1 MQARPTVTVNMA
13 VTADGKID
21 TFERRGARISGAADT
36 ARVDRLRAE
45 ADAVMVGGHTLLGE
59 DPRLT
64 VRDPALA
71 DQRRR
76 EGREPQP
83 MKVAAVS
90 RIGPPGGPDSL
101 PAASRFLTD
110 GGATVFL
117 ATTRATDAEAQ
128 EWLSGQG
135 VRLIVHEGPRVDLA
149 RLLDELG
156 ERGIAQLM
164 VEGGGTLVAALL
176 EAGLVDELQLAVAPL
191 LLGGEDA
198 PTPVAG
204 QGWALAGAVRL
215 ALLGTDIDED
225 DDVILRYRVE
235 RGRRHD

>member
-1 MQARPTVTVNMA
+1 MRPYVLVNMA
-13 VTADGKID
+13 VTADGKTD
-21 TFERRGARISGAADT
+21 SGERRGARISGPADT
-36 ARVDRLRAE
+36 ARVDRLRAA
-45 ADAVMVGGHTLLGE
+45 ADAVMVGGRTLMGE

-64 VRDPALA
+64 VRDAAMSRGRLEAGRTAQPA
-71 DQRRR
+71 
-76 EGREPQP
+76 
-83 MKVAAVS
+83 KVGVTT
-90 RIGPPGGPDSL
+90 RIGRPGGDAPSL
-101 PAASRFLTD
+101 PSPSRFLTD

-117 ATTRATDAEAQ
+117 ATTRATDAKAQ

-176 EAGLVDELQLAVAPL
+176 EAGLVDELQLAIAPL

-225 DDVILRYRVE
+225 DDVILRYRIE